1 MIVFP
6 NCKINIGLR
15 ILRKRSDGFHD
26 LETLFY
32 PLGLQDALE
41 ILPSPS
47 PENSARLTV
56 SGLELDPTTEDNIC
70 IKAYRLLQKDFPRL
84 PPVVMHLHKVIPAG
98 AGLGGG
104 SADGTF
110 ALALLNSMFNL
121 GLEADGLFAYALA
134 LGSDC
139 PFFIVN
145 KPSLATGRGE
155 KLHPVAL
162 DFSGFQILLVNPG
175 ISIPTAWAFSLVR
188 PEMPKYSLAEAI
200 SRPIEEWKSAVIN
213 DFEGPVCQRHPE
225 IGRIK
230 NLLYE
235 QGAVYA
241 SMSGSGSSVFGIF
254 PRDVTPEL
262 DLPAHYFVK
271 TL

>member
-1 MIVFP
+1 
-6 NCKINIGLR
+6 
-15 ILRKRSDGFHD
+15 
-26 LETLFY
+26 
-32 PLGLQDALE
+32 
-41 ILPSPS
+41 
-47 PENSARLTV
+47 
-56 SGLELDPTTEDNIC
+56 
-70 IKAYRLLQKDFPRL
+70 
-84 PPVVMHLHKVIPAG
+84 MHLHKVIPAG

-121 GLEADGLFAYALA
+121 GLETDGLFAYALA

-139 PFFIVN
+139 PFFVLN

-155 KLHPVAL
+155 KLRPVAL

-175 ISIPTAWAFSLVR
+175 ILIPTAWAFSLVR

-200 SRPIEEWKSAVIN
+200 SRPMEEWKSAVIN
-213 DFEGPVCQRHPE
+213 DFEEPICQRHPE

-230 NLLYE
+230 DLLYE
-235 QGAVYA
+235 QGAIYA

-254 PRDVTPEL
+254 PRDVTPDL